1 MKYRAFGKTGLK
13 VSALG
18 FGAMRLPVLPANP
31 RKPKAAKVVDKDEAV
46 AIIRRAIDQGVNYVD
61 TAYGYHGGESE
72 RIVGMALQDGY
83 RAKTFVATKFPCW
96 KWKREGDFGR
106 ILNTQL
112 KRLQT
117 DSIDFYLLHALGA
130 ETWKN
135 VVLAHGLIEKM
146 VEARDAGKIRHIGFS
161 FHDSLDVFKAIV
173 DYTDVW
179 EFCQI
184 QLNYLDTEFQAG
196 LAGLRHA
203 SARGLAV
210 IAMEPLQGGNLANL
224 PPKAARVFKDT
235 ARTPV
240 EWGFDFLWN
249 MPEVSMLLSGMG
261 SRQMVDEDVAY
272 ASRARVGMLRPA
284 DVAVIAQARQTMQGA
299 DTIPCTACEYCL
311 PCPHGVAI
319 PYNFR
324 AYNNLFKGKAKAEC
338 EAQYAN
344 WVPMF
349 GHRADACVGCR
360 ACEPKCPQHIAI
372 ADRMKDVAA
381 AFA

>member
-1 MKYRAFGKTGLK
+1 
-13 VSALG
+13 
-18 FGAMRLPVLPANP
+18 
-31 RKPKAAKVVDKDEAV
+31 
-46 AIIRRAIDQGVNYVD
+46 
-61 TAYGYHGGESE
+61 
-72 RIVGMALQDGY
+72 
-83 RAKTFVATKFPCW
+83 
-96 KWKREGDFGR
+96 
-106 ILNTQL
+106 
-112 KRLQT
+112 
-117 DSIDFYLLHALGA
+117 
-130 ETWKN
+130 
-135 VVLAHGLIEKM
+135 M
-146 VEARDAGKIRHIGFS
+146 VEARNAGKIRHIGFS
-161 FHDSLDVFKAIV
+161 FHDSLDVFKTIV

-284 DVAVIAQARQTMQGA
+284 DVAVIAQARR
-299 DTIPCTACEYCL
+299 CTS
-311 PCPHGVAI
+311 
-319 PYNFR
+319 
-324 AYNNLFKGKAKAEC
+324 
-338 EAQYAN
+338 
-344 WVPMF
+344 
-349 GHRADACVGCR
+349 VGSPWR
-360 ACEPKCPQHIAI
+360 SRSH
-372 ADRMKDVAA
+372 AA
-381 AFA
+381 TAGWKPPSA